1 MRKQG
6 GEFMAN
12 WYGSS
17 RSNYF
22 CVKDQEAFLQWA
34 ESRGLGVFRSEN
46 NPGHFAIHS
55 RDNDSGSWPSYDMEA
70 DTEIDLVAELARHLP
85 KGEVAV
91 LMEIGAEKLRYLT
104 GVAIAVNHRGRAVVV
119 SLDDVYRKAA
129 RTFRVQER
137 EITQAAY

>member
-1 MRKQG
+1 
-6 GEFMAN
+6 MAN

-22 CVKDQEAFLQWA
+22 RVKDCDAFLQWV
-34 ESRGLGVFRSEN
+34 EKRGLGLFKNS
-46 NPGHFAIHS
+46 GDAALFAIHS
-55 RDNDSGSWPSYDMEA
+55 GDSTDGGSWPSYDLEA
-70 DTEIDLVAELARHLP
+70 DTEIDLATELAQHLP

-104 GVAIAVNHRGRAVVV
+104 GIAIAVNHKGLAAVV

-129 RTFRVQER
+129 RTFRVQENK
-137 EITQAAY
+137 ITQAAY

>member
-1 MRKQG
+1 
-6 GEFMAN
+6 MAN

-22 CVKDQEAFLQWA
+22 RVKDCDAFLQWV
-34 ESRGLGVFRSEN
+34 EKRGLGFFKNGEDAAL
-46 NPGHFAIHS
+46 FAIHS
-55 RDNDSGSWPSYDMEA
+55 GDSTDAGSWPSYDLEA
-70 DTEIDLVAELARHLP
+70 DTEIDLVAELAQHLP

-104 GVAIAVNHRGRAVVV
+104 GIAIAVNHKGRAAVV

-129 RTFRVQER
+129 RTFRVQENK
-137 EITQAAY
+137 ITQAAY

>member
-1 MRKQG
+1 
-6 GEFMAN
+6 MAN

-22 CVKDQEAFLQWA
+22 CVKDDEAFLEWA
-34 ESRGLGVFRSEN
+34 ENRGLGVFRSES
-46 NPGHFAIHS
+46 NPGYFAIHGG
-55 RDNDSGSWPSYDMEA
+55 DNDSGSWPSYDLEA
-70 DTEIDLVAELARHLP
+70 DTEIDLVTELAGHLP
-85 KGEVAV
+85 KGQVAV

-104 GVAIAVNHRGRAVVV
+104 GIAIAVNHKGRAVVV

-129 RTFRVQER
+129 RTFRVQEN